1 MHDESIRQKI
11 CAIRNYAIIAN
22 DNNVT
27 EADRKKA
34 ESEKAKIKKSLPG
47 FIFQATFEE
56 SVTKSGRRGV
66 WRKQEHA
73 ILNGLYVCDFDHVDD
88 PVSVWRNFC
97 ATFSEVKDFNALG
110 LLLVYITP
118 SGNGLKVVAKC
129 DTQFGNII
137 DNARRMATLFGLE
150 ADEACKDASRLSFA
164 CTYSDILFINDEIF
178 DYENKEFENKYGGTY
193 RSGNSLGN
201 NVVKSASN
209 SSANTEHNTLHVTGQ
224 GGENADTPL
233 YLVDGQPSIRGITGL
248 SFDDEGH
255 LLYGEITYDA
265 IVQAYESSEGIPP
278 RGSRHTWLLAM
289 ARNFRYIC
297 DFNAKV
303 LMYVVC
309 LSNAGQELLS
319 EGSQSEL
326 EAICRDS
333 IGHSELSGIP
343 KKLSAIIQALKPKQA
358 EQDTWIDYK
367 IDYDYWWNRLKPFL
381 NDKKDGYTQAV
392 ADLPDNVK
400 LGGILT
406 SGAMFGTYL
415 TKAWWRHYDGNA
427 YRLSYI
433 VYVIG
438 DAASGKS
445 FLIRQDQQIMQ
456 YLRNQDAAGREWE
469 RQAKEDRLRR
479 ATSSKEA
486 KREAMAIL
494 HPIIRYVPSTIS
506 NAKFYQRS
514 QDAKELVDGEELHLH
529 LYTMESELATALRS
543 QVGSWAGKID
553 LELKS
558 FQNEYAGVDYAN
570 EQSVNGLI
578 QVNWNQ
584 IISGTQ
590 EALQRKL
597 KQSNITDGYVTR
609 LALWI
614 MPSSNFKM
622 IDKSEKPLQSYAEE
636 LQSWGEKLQQIK
648 GEIPVKQLV
657 DFCYKW
663 CEEQCNTAYVENDL
677 VRDYFRKRV
686 PLYMVRYTIP
696 RLVMRQYESF
706 IKTGKLSVKK
716 DDLDFAKLIGDY
728 IIWMQMYYFGTE
740 LQNAKKELE
749 KKETHRMQDSMM
761 KFFESLKDK
770 VSSNDYDK
778 YNMPRSTF
786 LYRLNKLETVGWLK
800 KIGRGVYKKSK

>member
-1 MHDESIRQKI
+1 MHDESICQKI
-11 CAIRNYAIIAN
+11 SAIRNYAIIAN
-22 DNNVT
+22 DNNVA

-56 SVTKSGRRGV
+56 SVTKSGRRGT

-73 ILNGLYVCDFDHVDD
+73 ILNGLYVCDFDHISN
-88 PVSVWRNFC
+88 PKSIWESFC
-97 ATFSEVKDFNALG
+97 GSFANVEDFNALG
-110 LLLVYITP
+110 IMLVYITP

-129 DTQFGNII
+129 NPEVGNII
-137 DNARRMATLFGLE
+137 DNARAMAALFGLE
-150 ADEACKDASRLSFA
+150 TDEACKDASRLSFA
-164 CTYSDILFINDEIF
+164 CTHSDILFINDKIF
-178 DYENKEFENKYGGTY
+178 DYENKEFENKYGSSY

-201 NVVKSASN
+201 NVVKSAGN
-209 SSANTEHNTLHVTGQ
+209 SSASAELSTLHVTGQ
-224 GGENADTPL
+224 GGETALTPL
-233 YLVDGQPSIRGITGL
+233 SLVDGQPSIREITGL

-265 IVQAYESSEGIPP
+265 IVQAYESLEGVPP

-309 LSNAGQELLS
+309 LSKAGQQLFS
-319 EGSQSEL
+319 EGAISEL

-343 KKLSAIIQALKPKQA
+343 KKLAAIIKSLSPKQ
-358 EQDTWIDYK
+358 EVQNSDISSNIDYE
-367 IDYDYWWNRLKPFL
+367 YWWKRLKPFL

-392 ADLPDNVK
+392 ADLPDNIK

-415 TKAWWRHYDGNA
+415 TKAWWRHYDGNP

-445 FLIRQDQQIMQ
+445 FLIRQDQHIMQ

-514 QDAKELVDGEELHLH
+514 QDAKELVDGEEMHLH

-609 LALWI
+609 LALWV

-622 IDKSEKPLQSYAEE
+622 IGKSDKPLQSFAEE
-636 LQSWGEKLQQIK
+636 LTVWGEKLQQIK

-663 CEEQCNTAYVENDL
+663 CEEQCQTAYIENDT

-686 PLYMVRYTIP
+686 PLYMIRYTIP

-706 IKTGKLSVKK
+706 MQTGKLSIKK
-716 DDLDFAKLIGDY
+716 EDLEFAKLIGDY
-728 IIWMQMYYFGTE
+728 ILWMQIYYFGAE
-740 LQNAKKELE
+740 LQDAQKELE
-749 KKETHRMQDSMM
+749 RKQTHKMQDSMLNFYDSLSETFTSSDYE
-761 KFFESLKDK
+761 KFNL
-770 VSSNDYDK
+770 NR
-778 YNMPRSTF
+778 NTF
-786 LYRLNKLETVGWLK
+786 IWRINKLIKVGWLK
-800 KIGRGVYKKSK
+800 KINRGMYKKTK